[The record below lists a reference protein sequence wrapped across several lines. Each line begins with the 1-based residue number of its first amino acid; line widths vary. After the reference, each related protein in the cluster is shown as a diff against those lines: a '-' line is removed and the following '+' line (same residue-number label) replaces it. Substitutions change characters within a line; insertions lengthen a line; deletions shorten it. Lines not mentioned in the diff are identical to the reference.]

1 VDSSASDAQVKA
13 VASLLKQKCGQALGE
28 IVSVR
33 RGSVAFT
40 HVLNEYRVSA
50 DAFATMS
57 VRPMPNGECCAQPNL
72 VWYTPLS
79 PIEHRKVGYTESASY
94 TAGTVSDVW
103 ERAGENSAFY
113 GAIAW

>member
-1 VDSSASDAQVKA
+1 
-13 VASLLKQKCGQALGE
+13 
-28 IVSVR
+28 
-33 RGSVAFT
+33 
-40 HVLNEYRVSA
+40 
-50 DAFATMS
+50 
-57 VRPMPNGECCAQPNL
+57 
-72 VWYTPLS
+72 LS